1 MPSITDQANVLAA
14 QGRVSDA
21 LALMNERIRAND
33 HEALFC
39 LALWHLIGTNVPR
52 NLPEARAL
60 LRRAASL
67 GNADAAM
74 MEVALIANGS
84 GGKPDWGLAY
94 QRLIEAA
101 VSNPLAHHQMQMLT
115 TICLDQDGY
124 PPDNPPG
131 RRLCEKPIVS
141 LFPALLTP
149 AECAHL
155 AMAARDLL
163 EPTTVFDPST
173 GQLMRHPVRTSS
185 GAVIGPTRED
195 LVIQAINRRFAKI
208 SGSRIE
214 QGEPISILHYAPGE
228 QYRPHFDFITN
239 SLNQR
244 LKTIIVYLNQGY
256 TGGATQFLANGVTVQ
271 GKIGDAIMF
280 DNVDETG
287 ARDALSQHAGLP
299 VVSGTKWIATRWI
312 RQDDFNPW
320 ENA

>member
-1 MPSITDQANVLAA
+1 
-14 QGRVSDA
+14 
-21 LALMNERIRAND
+21 
-33 HEALFC
+33 
-39 LALWHLIGTNVPR
+39 
-52 NLPEARAL
+52 
-60 LRRAASL
+60 
-67 GNADAAM
+67 
-74 MEVALIANGS
+74 
-84 GGKPDWGLAY
+84 
-94 QRLIEAA
+94 
-101 VSNPLAHHQMQMLT
+101 MQMLT